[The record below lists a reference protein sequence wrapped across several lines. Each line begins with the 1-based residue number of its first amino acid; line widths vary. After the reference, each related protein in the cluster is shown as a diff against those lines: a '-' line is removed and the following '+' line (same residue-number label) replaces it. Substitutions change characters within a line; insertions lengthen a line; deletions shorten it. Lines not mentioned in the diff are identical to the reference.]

1 MYKMIDNNKI
11 LIVDDDE
18 SIRWVLDKGLKKKG
32 YQVDLA
38 KNGREGINKIEKQND
53 YFIVFLDIFMPDMN
67 GLDVLQKIKKVQP
80 GLFVII
86 MTAQGTMKNTIEAMQ
101 KGAYDYITKPFDLEE
116 IYIFLEK
123 VSKEIEQ
130 RKRINILESE
140 LKERIEI
147 GEIVGKS
154 KAMQRIFKIIGKAA
168 SLDVNV
174 LIQGE
179 SGTGK
184 ELVARALHH
193 NSHRVTEPFITVNC
207 AAIPKDLLESE
218 LFGHEKGAFTGAVDQ
233 KKGKFELANNGT
245 LFLDEIGDM
254 DLRLQAKILRVL
266 QDKEFYRVGA
276 KSSLKSGARIIA
288 ATNRNLE
295 EAVENKQ
302 FREDLYH
309 RLNVILIMIPPLR
322 EHKEDIPLL
331 AKHFVEKVE
340 QESNHGKIYIS
351 PEVLKLLQHY
361 EWSGNIRELEN
372 TIKRAVIL
380 SSGGT
385 IQPEH
390 LHSHLSKKLL
400 DSELEGI
407 SPVVQFQKELY
418 NLFKNVTDWEDG
430 RIYEDAIQSVEKALF
445 QNILEKNAWNQSQA
459 ASVLGINRNT
469 LRRKIEEHKLKKD
482 ASKENS

>member
-140 LKERIEI
+140 LKERFEI

-154 KAMQRIFKIIGKAA
+154 KAMQKIFKIIGKAA

-218 LFGHEKGAFTGAVDQ
+218 LFGHEKGAFTGAVEQ
-233 KKGKFELANNGT
+233 KKGKFELAHNGT

-254 DLRLQAKILRVL
+254 ALRLQAKILRVL

-309 RLNVILIMIPPLR
+309 RLNVIPILIPPLR
-322 EHKEDIPLL
+322 EHREDIPLL
-331 AKHFVEKVE
+331 AKYFVEKVE

>member
-1 MYKMIDNNKI
+1 
-11 LIVDDDE
+11 
-18 SIRWVLDKGLKKKG
+18 
-32 YQVDLA
+32 
-38 KNGREGINKIEKQND
+38 
-53 YFIVFLDIFMPDMN
+53 
-67 GLDVLQKIKKVQP
+67 
-80 GLFVII
+80 
-86 MTAQGTMKNTIEAMQ
+86 
-101 KGAYDYITKPFDLEE
+101 
-116 IYIFLEK
+116 
-123 VSKEIEQ
+123 
-130 RKRINILESE
+130 
-140 LKERIEI
+140 
-147 GEIVGKS
+147 
-154 KAMQRIFKIIGKAA
+154 
-168 SLDVNV
+168 
-174 LIQGE
+174 
-179 SGTGK
+179 
-184 ELVARALHH
+184 
-193 NSHRVTEPFITVNC
+193 
-207 AAIPKDLLESE
+207 
-218 LFGHEKGAFTGAVDQ
+218 
-233 KKGKFELANNGT
+233 
-245 LFLDEIGDM
+245 M

>member
-1 MYKMIDNNKI
+1 MYKMNDNVKI

-18 SIRWVLDKGLKKKG
+18 SIRWVLDKGLKKKR
-32 YQVDLA
+32 YRVDFA
-38 KNGREGINKIEKQND
+38 KNGREAIKKIERQDD
-53 YFIVFLDIFMPDMN
+53 YFIVFLDIFMPDIS
-67 GLDVLQKIKKVQP
+67 GLDVLHKIKQVQP
-80 GLFVII
+80 DLFIII

-116 IYIFLEK
+116 IYMLVEK

-130 RKRINILESE
+130 RKRISIMENE
-140 LKERIEI
+140 LKERFEM

-154 KAMQRIFKIIGKAA
+154 KAMQKIFKIIGKAA
-168 SLDVNV
+168 SIDVNI

-193 NSHRVTEPFITVNC
+193 NSHRVTEPFITINC

-218 LFGHEKGAFTGAVDQ
+218 LFGHEKGAFTGAVEQ
-233 KKGKFELANNGT
+233 KKGKFELAHNGT

-254 DLRLQAKILRVL
+254 ALRLQAKILRVL

-276 KSSLKSGARIIA
+276 KSSLKSEARIIA

-295 EAVENKQ
+295 EAIENKQ

-309 RLNVILIMIPPLR
+309 RLNVIPILMPPLR

-331 AKHFVEKVE
+331 AKYFVEKAE
-340 QESNHGKIYIS
+340 QEISHGKIYIS
-351 PEVLKLLQHY
+351 SEVLKLLQQH
-361 EWSGNIRELEN
+361 EWKGNIRELEN

-380 SSGGT
+380 SSGST

-390 LHSHLSKKLL
+390 LPSHLSKKLL
-400 DSELEGI
+400 DSELKGI

-418 NLFKNVTDWEDG
+418 NIFKNISGWENG
-430 RIYEDAIQSVEKALF
+430 HIYDDAIQSVEKALF
-445 QNILEKNAWNQSQA
+445 QNILEKTAWNQSQA

-482 ASKENS
+482 ASK

>member
-418 NLFKNVTDWEDG
+418 NLFKNVTDWENG

-445 QNILEKNAWNQSQA
+445 QNILEKNGWNQSQA

>member
-193 NSHRVTEPFITVNC
+193 NSHRVTEPFITINC

-218 LFGHEKGAFTGAVDQ
+218 LFGHEKGAFTGAVEQ

-254 DLRLQAKILRVL
+254 ALRLQAKILRVL

-418 NLFKNVTDWEDG
+418 NLFKNVTDWENG

-445 QNILEKNAWNQSQA
+445 QNILEKNGWNQSQA

>member
-1 MYKMIDNNKI
+1 MTDSIKI

-32 YQVDLA
+32 YRVDLA
-38 KNGREGINKIEKQND
+38 KNGQEAIKKIERQDD

-67 GLDVLQKIKKVQP
+67 GLDVLQKIKKIQP
-80 GLFVII
+80 NLFIII
-86 MTAQGTMKNTIEAMQ
+86 MTAQATMKNTIEAMQ

-116 IYIFLEK
+116 IYMLLEK
-123 VSKEIEQ
+123 VSKENNQ
-130 RKRINILESE
+130 RKRISILESE
-140 LKERIEI
+140 LKERFEM

-154 KAMQRIFKIIGKAA
+154 KAMQKIFKIIGKAA
-168 SLDVNV
+168 SLDVNI

-193 NSHRVTEPFITVNC
+193 NSNRVTHPFITINC

-218 LFGHEKGAFTGAVDQ
+218 LFGHEKGAFTGAVEQ
-233 KKGKFELANNGT
+233 KKGQFELANNGT

-254 DLRLQAKILRVL
+254 ALRLQAKILRVL
-266 QDKEFYRVGA
+266 QDKEFYPVGA
-276 KSSLKSGARIIA
+276 KTSLKSEARIIA

-295 EAVENKQ
+295 EAIENKQ

-309 RLNVILIMIPPLR
+309 RLNVIPIIMPPLR

-331 AKHFVEKVE
+331 AKYFVKKAE
-340 QESNHGKIYIS
+340 QEFNHGKIYIS
-351 PEVLKLLQHY
+351 SEVLKLLQDH
-361 EWSGNIRELEN
+361 EWKGNIRELEN

-407 SPVVQFQKELY
+407 SKVVQFQKELY
-418 NLFKNVTDWEDG
+418 NIFKNISGWENG
-430 RIYEDAIQSVEKALF
+430 HIYNDAIKSVEKALF
-445 QNILEKNAWNQSQA
+445 QNILEKTGWNQSQA

>member
-53 YFIVFLDIFMPDMN
+53 YFIIFLDIFMPDMN

-418 NLFKNVTDWEDG
+418 NLFKNVTDWENG

-445 QNILEKNAWNQSQA
+445 QNILEKNGWNQSQA

>member
-193 NSHRVTEPFITVNC
+193 NSHRVTEPFITDNC

-418 NLFKNVTDWEDG
+418 NLFKNVTDWENG

-445 QNILEKNAWNQSQA
+445 QNILEKNGWNQSQA

>member
-1 MYKMIDNNKI
+1 MIDNNKI

-418 NLFKNVTDWEDG
+418 NLFKNVTDWENG

-445 QNILEKNAWNQSQA
+445 QNILEKNGWNQSQA

>member
-1 MYKMIDNNKI
+1 MTDSIKI

-32 YQVDLA
+32 YRVDLA
-38 KNGREGINKIEKQND
+38 KNGQEAIKKIERQDD

-67 GLDVLQKIKKVQP
+67 GLDVLQKIKKIQP
-80 GLFVII
+80 NLFIII
-86 MTAQGTMKNTIEAMQ
+86 MTAQATMKNTIEAMQ

-116 IYIFLEK
+116 IYMLLEK
-123 VSKEIEQ
+123 VSKENNQ
-130 RKRINILESE
+130 RKRISILESE
-140 LKERIEI
+140 LKERFEM

-154 KAMQRIFKIIGKAA
+154 KAMQKIFKIIGKAA
-168 SLDVNV
+168 SLDVNI

-193 NSHRVTEPFITVNC
+193 NSNRVTHPFITINC

-218 LFGHEKGAFTGAVDQ
+218 LFGHEKGAFTGAVEQ
-233 KKGKFELANNGT
+233 KKGQFELANNGT

-254 DLRLQAKILRVL
+254 ALRLQAKILRVL
-266 QDKEFYRVGA
+266 QDKEFYPVGA
-276 KSSLKSGARIIA
+276 KTSLKSEARIIA

-295 EAVENKQ
+295 EAIENKQ

-309 RLNVILIMIPPLR
+309 RLNVIPIIMPPLR

-331 AKHFVEKVE
+331 AKYFVKKAE
-340 QESNHGKIYIS
+340 QEFNHGKIYIS
-351 PEVLKLLQHY
+351 SEVLKLLQDH
-361 EWSGNIRELEN
+361 EWKGNIRELEN

-407 SPVVQFQKELY
+407 SKVVQFQKELY
-418 NLFKNVTDWEDG
+418 NIFKNISGWENG
-430 RIYEDAIQSVEKALF
+430 HIYNDAIKSVEKALF
-445 QNILEKNAWNQSQA
+445 QNILEKTGWNQSQA

-482 ASKENS
+482 ASKENN

>member
-1 MYKMIDNNKI
+1 MYKMTDKNKI

-53 YFIVFLDIFMPDMN
+53 YFIIFLDIFMPDMN

-140 LKERIEI
+140 LKERFEI

-154 KAMQRIFKIIGKAA
+154 KAMQKIFKIIGKAA

-193 NSHRVTEPFITVNC
+193 NSHRITEPFITVNC

-309 RLNVILIMIPPLR
+309 RLNVIPILIPPLR
-322 EHKEDIPLL
+322 EHREDIPLL
-331 AKHFVEKVE
+331 AKYFVEKVE

-390 LHSHLSKKLL
+390 LHSHLSKKLS
-400 DSELEGI
+400 DGELEGI

-482 ASKENS
+482 ASKKNS

>member
-154 KAMQRIFKIIGKAA
+154 KAMQKIFKIIGKAA

-218 LFGHEKGAFTGAVDQ
+218 LFGHEKGAFTGAVEQ
-233 KKGKFELANNGT
+233 KKGKFELAHNGT

-254 DLRLQAKILRVL
+254 ALRLQAKILRVL

-418 NLFKNVTDWEDG
+418 NLFKNVTDWENG

-445 QNILEKNAWNQSQA
+445 QNILEKNGWNQSQA

>member
-218 LFGHEKGAFTGAVDQ
+218 LFGHEKGAFTGAVEQ
-233 KKGKFELANNGT
+233 KKGKFELAHNGT

-254 DLRLQAKILRVL
+254 ALRLQAKILRVL

-418 NLFKNVTDWEDG
+418 NLFKNVTDWENG

-445 QNILEKNAWNQSQA
+445 QNILEKNGWNQSQA

>member
-418 NLFKNVTDWEDG
+418 NLFKNVTDWENG

-445 QNILEKNAWNQSQA
+445 QNILEKNGWNQSQA

-482 ASKENS
+482 ASKKNS